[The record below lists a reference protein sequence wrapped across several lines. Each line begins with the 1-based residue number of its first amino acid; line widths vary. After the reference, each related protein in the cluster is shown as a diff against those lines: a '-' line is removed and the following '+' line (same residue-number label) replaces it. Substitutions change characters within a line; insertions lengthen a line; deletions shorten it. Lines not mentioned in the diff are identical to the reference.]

1 MLMFVFAC
9 HNATVSLA
17 REQAVTARQFTAA
30 VYRSLFL
37 FEILLENDVREY
49 VVNHAGCDL
58 DQ

>member
-9 HNATVSLA
+9 HNSTVSLA
-17 REQAVTARQFTAA
+17 REQDVTDRQFIAA
-30 VYRSLFL
+30 EYRSLFL
-37 FEILLENDVREY
+37 FEILLENDIHEY

>member
-9 HNATVSLA
+9 HNSTASLA
-17 REQAVTARQFTAA
+17 REQDVTDRQFTDA
-30 VYRSLFL
+30 VYSSLFL
-37 FEILLENDVREY
+37 FEILLDYDVHEN